1 MSEARAAPLP
11 TQATPND
18 GHGRAVFAI
27 LGAALLWSTG
37 GLFIK
42 LTPLGP
48 LGVACG
54 RSAVTAAF
62 YLLVMRPRMREARWS
77 TALCYAGMILT
88 FVSATKLTTAA
99 NAIFLQYTG
108 PAYVL
113 VLAPWLLRERFRRVD
128 GLCVVA
134 SLFGMSLFF
143 VGKLEPGQLIGNL
156 LGAVSG
162 VFFALTILLLR
173 RDSITGPGDPLPSMT
188 LGNLVGVGLSL
199 PFCFRDFGQ
208 LAPLGVGAL
217 LYLGLV
223 QMGLAYL
230 LFGKGLKKVTA
241 AEASLLSMLE
251 PTFNPVWVFLGT
263 GEKPGPLAILG
274 GAIVIAAVALRT
286 ALAPRAESI

>member
-1 MSEARAAPLP
+1 MS
-11 TQATPND
+11 Q
-18 GHGRAVFAI
+18 GHGRAALAI

-113 VLAPWLLRERFRRVD
+113 LLAPWLLRERFRRLD

-134 SLFGMSLFF
+134 SLIGMSLFF
-143 VGKLEPGQLIGNL
+143 VGKLEPGQLLGNV

-162 VFFALTILLLR
+162 VFFALTILFLR
-173 RDSITGPGDPLPSMT
+173 RDSVTGAGDPLPSMT
-188 LGNLVGVGLSL
+188 LGNLVGVGLAL

-208 LAPLGVGAL
+208 LLPLGVGAL

-230 LFGKGLKKVTA
+230 LFGRGLKKVSA

-263 GEKPGPLAILG
+263 GERPGPLAILG

-286 ALAPRAESI
+286 ALAPRLESIS